1 MLDNRPQICY
11 NVITKEREVHTM
23 MMINRMYEEV
33 EIEEVVEFR
42 ANGNEEEGIPFD
54 EYEEKRAIN
63 ELYRAVYEFGYFD

>member
-1 MLDNRPQICY
+1 
-11 NVITKEREVHTM
+11 M